1 VSRVLPNENSPQHER
16 TGVSRT
22 RARPAIAQAPLLRGT
37 ETILVVEDEE
47 AIRRSTKR
55 ALENQGYQVLL
66 AADGEEGRAVVRA
79 PGDEIDLVMTDL
91 VMPRLG
97 GSQLFEAV
105 KNQGFAARFLFTCGY
120 PPRAVQEEVRFTPGV
135 PLLHKPWTVNEL
147 ATCVREVLDQGSPAS
162 IA

>member
-1 VSRVLPNENSPQHER
+1 M
-16 TGVSRT
+16 
-22 RARPAIAQAPLLRGT
+22 
-37 ETILVVEDEE
+37 VEDEE

-91 VMPRLG
+91 VMP
-97 GSQLFEAV
+97 
-105 KNQGFAARFLFTCGY
+105 NQGFAARFLFTCGY